1 MTKFSEEFKAKM
13 VQERISGKTF
23 KAISAEFG
31 VGEKTVIEW
40 CARYE
45 AGGTDQ
51 LLRVNRRYTPEFKKK
66 VIEFRWEHRLSLMQ
80 TAAQFK
86 IPNGSIVDQWEHKY
100 LERGMSGLMPKKK
113 GRPSKMPKKP
123 KKKEDLTRLEQLEAE
138 NAQLRMENEF
148 LKKLDALVQ
157 QRKKQPKKN

>member
-13 VQERISGKTF
+13 VQERLSGKTF
-23 KAISAEFG
+23 KAISKEFG
-31 VGEKTVIEW
+31 VGETTVTRW
-40 CARYE
+40 YARYE
-45 AGGTDQ
+45 AGGADQ

-66 VIEFRWEHRLSLMQ
+66 VIEYRWEHGLSLMQ
-80 TAAQFK
+80 TALQFQ
-86 IPNGSIVDQWEHKY
+86 IPHQGVVYQWERRY
-100 LERGMSGLMPKKK
+100 LDRGMSGLMPKKK

-123 KKKEDLTRLEQLEAE
+123 KKKEDLTRLEKLEAE

>member
-1 MTKFSEEFKAKM
+1 MTKFSEQFKAKM

-23 KAISAEFG
+23 KAISKEFG
-31 VGEKTVIEW
+31 VGKKTVIEW

-51 LLRVNRRYTPEFKKK
+51 LVRVNRRYTPEFKKK
-66 VIEFRWEHRLSLMQ
+66 VIEYRWDHGLSLMQ
-80 TAAQFK
+80 TAVQFQ
-86 IPNGSIVDQWEHKY
+86 IPHQCVVYRWERNY
-100 LERGMSGLMPKKK
+100 LERGMSGLLPKKK
-113 GRPSKMPKKP
+113 GRPGKMPKKP
-123 KKKEDLTRLEQLEAE
+123 KRKENLTRMEKLEAE

>member
-13 VQERISGKTF
+13 VQERLSGKTF
-23 KAISAEFG
+23 KTISKEFG
-31 VGEKTVIEW
+31 VGKKTVVDW

-51 LLRVNRRYTPEFKKK
+51 LLRVNRRYMPEFKKK
-66 VIEFRWEHRLSLMQ
+66 VIEYKWEHGLSLTQ

-86 IPNGSIVDQWEHKY
+86 IPGSSIVYQWERNY
-100 LERGMSGLMPKKK
+100 LERGMSGLLSKKK

-123 KKKEDLTRLEQLEAE
+123 KKKEDLTRLEKLEAE
-138 NAQLRMENEF
+138 NAQLRMEIEF

>member
-51 LLRVNRRYTPEFKKK
+51 LLRLNRRYTPEFKKK

>member
-123 KKKEDLTRLEQLEAE
+123 KKKDDLTRLEQLEAE
-138 NAQLRMENEF
+138 IAQLRMENEF

>member
-138 NAQLRMENEF
+138 IAQLRMENEF

>member
-1 MTKFSEEFKAKM
+1 MTKFSHELRAKVIKARL
-13 VQERISGKTF
+13 EGKSLSMLV
-23 KAISAEFG
+23 KEFG
-31 VGEKTVIEW
+31 VEQTTVCTWID
-40 CARYE
+40 RYR
-45 AGGTDQ
+45 AGGTAQ

-66 VIEFRWEHRLSLMQ
+66 VIEYRWEHGLSFKQ
-80 TAAQFK
+80 VAIQFN
-86 IPNGSIVDQWEHKY
+86 IPQKGTIYEWECRY
-100 LERGMSGLMPKKK
+100 LTRGISGLLPKKR

-123 KKKEDLTRLEQLEAE
+123 KKKENLTRLEQLEAE

>member
-1 MTKFSEEFKAKM
+1 MTKFSEELKAK
-13 VQERISGKTF
+13 VIQERLSGKTF
-23 KAISAEFG
+23 KTISEKFG
-31 VGEKTVIEW
+31 IEQTSISRW
-40 CARYE
+40 VSRYE
-45 AGGTDQ
+45 AGGIDQ
-51 LLRVNRRYTPEFKKK
+51 LLRVNRQYTPEFKKK
-66 VIEFRWEHRLSLMQ
+66 VIEYRWEHGLSLIQ

-86 IPNGSIVDQWEHKY
+86 IPNSSIVYQWERNY
-100 LERGMSGLMPKKK
+100 LERGMSGLLSKKK

-123 KKKEDLTRLEQLEAE
+123 KKKEDLTKLEKLEAE

>member
-13 VQERISGKTF
+13 VQERLSGKTF
-23 KAISAEFG
+23 EAISKKFG
-31 VGEKTVIEW
+31 VGKQTLTEW

-66 VIEFRWEHRLSLMQ
+66 VIEYRWEHGLSLMQ
-80 TAAQFK
+80 TALQFQ
-86 IPNGSIVDQWEHKY
+86 IPHQGVVYQWERRY
-100 LERGMSGLMPKKK
+100 LDRGMSGLMPKKK

-123 KKKEDLTRLEQLEAE
+123 KKKGDLTRMEKLEAE
-138 NAQLRMENEF
+138 NAQLRMEIEF

>member
-1 MTKFSEEFKAKM
+1 MTKFSEQFKAKM

>member
-23 KAISAEFG
+23 KAISADFG